1 MAHGSLCEFDLK
13 KESIK
18 DFHEHFE
25 FYCVANGIQDD
36 NVAKK
41 KAMFIML
48 LGQETFAKLK
58 VLASPTTMD
67 DLTLV
72 IIVQLLTQHF
82 HPATIEIAKQFK
94 FLSRI
99 RKNMSPLLNTWGSCT
114 DWAECAILVC
124 ILKRHFGTNLFVI

>member
-36 NVAKK
+36 NAVKK

-58 VLASPTTMD
+58 VLASPTGGERFD
-67 DLTLV
+67 ILV

-82 HPATIEIAKQFK
+82 HPATIEIDKQFK

-99 RKNMSPLLNTWGSCT
+99 RKNMNPPLNTWGSCT
-114 DWAECAILVC
+114 D
-124 ILKRHFGTNLFVI
+124 

>member
-1 MAHGSLCEFDLK
+1 MAHGSLCEFNLK
-13 KESIK
+13 IK

-36 NVAKK
+36 NAAKK

-58 VLASPTTMD
+58 VLASPTTMNH
-67 DLTLV
+67 LTLV

-82 HPATIEIAKQFK
+82 HPATIETSKQFK

-99 RKNMSPLLNTWGSCT
+99 RKNMSPPLNTWGSCT
-114 DWAECAILVC
+114 DWAEHAILVC
-124 ILKRHFGTNLFVI
+124 ILKWHFGTNLFVI